1 MSITGKKWTGAHDK
15 WGERQTWSLLVQVQR
30 DLQPQPVQ
38 KSWTPGF
45 FLGELY
51 HQSTLVFQKKN
62 SEISSNFYHPDISPL
77 KLAIFLGYSNAVAT
91 GD

>member
-1 MSITGKKWTGAHDK
+1 MINGENAKLGHCLCRSRGIFNPSRCKKVGPLD
-15 WGERQTWSLLVQVQR
+15 
-30 DLQPQPVQ
+30 
-38 KSWTPGF
+38 F